1 MSKRK
6 LILLSL
12 SILLRFSS
20 NAQELTKPVDGVLDL
35 RFWDFNNTPKIA
47 LEGDWNFYWNQL
59 LDFKEAQKREAT
71 SATFSVPWNEQVGKN
86 IPAQGYATYT
96 LQIYLPAGVPPL
108 AMEVPAFYN
117 SYSLIVNDRII
128 SENGTVGADGNSSIP
143 YWRSYFKNIESDHD
157 TLNVVLHIS
166 NFHHSRGGANAPIHL
181 GIAGSLER
189 SVSLSHLVTKIL
201 CAFLLGMGIFA
212 ILYKGNRKAALY
224 FAMMCF
230 SWMMRVLF
238 SNQYLF
244 HEFIDVSWVWAVR
257 IEYLSFLLTV
267 VFGALYIGS
276 LYKSVTPIIIKYFLI
291 IVNTAFIF
299 IILTFAPATFTKYI
313 WLFLAVA
320 AVTILFVF
328 FVVLKAL
335 VYDRSGAWLSV
346 SSFLM
351 LGTVFGYNIIAYI
364 ENFDVNIIALYG
376 GFLISFLLNGYALY
390 YKATHTDKNDM
401 LTFDEL
407 YGKKD

>member
-1 MSKRK
+1 MSSRK
-6 LILLSL
+6 LVLLSL
-12 SILLRFSS
+12 TFLLELSS
-20 NAQELTKPVDGVLDL
+20 YAQELPKPIDGVLDL
-35 RFWDFNNTPKIA
+35 RFWDFNETPKIA
-47 LEGDWNFYWNQL
+47 LDGDWNFYWNEL
-59 LDFKEAQKREAT
+59 LNFKEAEKKEAT

-96 LQIYLPAGVPPL
+96 LQIYLPEGIPPL

-117 SYSLIVNDRII
+117 SYRLIVNDKTI
-128 SENGTVGADGNSSIP
+128 SENGTVGIDRNSSAP
-143 YWRSYFKNIESDHD
+143 YWRSYFKNIESGHD
-157 TLNVVLHIS
+157 TLDIVLQIS
-166 NFHHSRGGANAPIHL
+166 NFHHSRGGANSPIHL
-181 GIAGSLER
+181 GLSDSLGR
-189 SVSLSHLVTKIL
+189 SVSLSHLVTKVL
-201 CAFLLGMGIFA
+201 CAILFGMGLFA
-212 ILYKGNRKAALY
+212 IFYTRNRKAALY
-224 FAMMCF
+224 FSVMCF
-230 SWMMRVLF
+230 SWTMRVLF

-244 HEFIDVSWVWAVR
+244 HEFIDVSWLWAVR

-276 LYKSVTPIIIKYFLI
+276 LYKSVTPIIVKYFLV
-291 IVNTAFIF
+291 IVNTVFIF
-299 IILTFAPATFTKYI
+299 IILTFAPATFTKYV

-328 FVVLKAL
+328 YVVLKAL

-407 YGKKD
+407 YGKKE